1 MPTLDIRED
10 RHFERS
16 MSDEY
21 NQNTSIL
28 DLNTANHAE
37 GIEEMDEE
45 IGEML
50 ENGSDAEEENI
61 GVNNEMT
68 QSIHL
73 QVRPVMCILCI
84 LATWQYSSDWSSD
97 TITGRGDAGQPGR
110 PRLRG
115 PPQGNRQRS
124 VQQ

>member
-61 GVNNEMT
+61 GLNNQMT

-73 QVRPVMCILCI
+73 QVRPVMCFFV
-84 LATWQYSSDWSSD
+84 YSGHVA
-97 TITGRGDAGQPGR
+97 IIE
-110 PRLRG
+110 
-115 PPQGNRQRS
+115 
-124 VQQ
+124 

>member
-61 GVNNEMT
+61 GVNNQMT

-73 QVRPVMCILCI
+73 QVRLVMCIFV
-84 LATWQYSSDWSSD
+84 YSGHVA
-97 TITGRGDAGQPGR
+97 IIE
-110 PRLRG
+110 
-115 PPQGNRQRS
+115 
-124 VQQ
+124 

>member
-1 MPTLDIRED
+1 MPTLDVREE

-50 ENGSDAEEENI
+50 ENGSDAEEDNLI
-61 GVNNEMT
+61 RLNNQMT

-73 QVRPVMCILCI
+73 QVPKNNMFYYFLFILVM
-84 LATWQYSSDWSSD
+84 
-97 TITGRGDAGQPGR
+97 
-110 PRLRG
+110 
-115 PPQGNRQRS
+115 
-124 VQQ
+124 